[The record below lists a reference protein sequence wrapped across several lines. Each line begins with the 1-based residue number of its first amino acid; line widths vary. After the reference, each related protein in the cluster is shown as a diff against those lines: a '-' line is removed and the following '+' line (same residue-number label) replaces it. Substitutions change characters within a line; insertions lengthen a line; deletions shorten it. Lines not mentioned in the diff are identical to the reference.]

1 MRRKPSE
8 VRALI
13 VSEHTDLRMLLASIE
28 VRVSEPTRGG
38 SQARAAL
45 RRELER
51 FCDVFRMHIENEE
64 ALLAPILVDLD
75 NWGPTRVEHMDL
87 EHAEQRDRIAQLC
100 ALSPEV
106 DPTDYVERIRR
117 FCEDLRADMAAEELE
132 CLSPDVLRDD
142 TINIDAF
149 SG

>member
-13 VSEHTDLRMLLASIE
+13 VSEHTDLRTLLASIE
-28 VRVSEPTRGG
+28 VRVSDRPHGG
-38 SQARAAL
+38 SEARAEL

-87 EHAEQRDRIAQLC
+87 EHAEQSDRIARLC

-106 DPTDYVERIRR
+106 DSADYVERIRR
-117 FCEDLRADMAAEELE
+117 FCEDLRTDMAAEELE